1 MARLFFIIVFLF
13 TFLSTASANQTDYST
28 DARYQSIAE
37 DFRTYSTCQALH
49 QNLSMFIAIHYGIGA
64 NMNFPAEW
72 LQQQRGLIQNIV
84 SHDTK
89 FGDKLE
95 LVINKLHEEYGFP
108 IQGLNE
114 QKRLN
119 QSNTTQGI
127 IFSISSAI
135 SNPEKA
141 TIIIKQMLDESKRC
155 RDYQSKFNYED

>member
-64 NMNFPAEW
+64 NMNFPTEW

-141 TIIIKQMLDESKRC
+141 SIIIKHVSYTHLTLPTICSV
-155 RDYQSKFNYED
+155 